1 MIAAQQ
7 IASAMERKGLSKSQL
22 AEIMGKNRSE
32 ITKWLSGR
40 HNFTSDTLAELSQ
53 ALGEEITGVSTLV
66 EGYGNNDDTEVLRD
80 SATAAIYLDGKSYR
94 QAVRNARKDGTDIAT
109 YIKSLISKD
118 SQEAIEL
125 PKVDFTRIPAGL
137 ARKYSA
143 CVNPVSVE
151 EYQKDER
158 FERIW
163 NR

>member
-66 EGYGNNDDTEVLRD
+66 QGYG
-80 SATAAIYLDGKSYR
+80 AIYLDGKSYR

-109 YIKSLISKD
+109 YIKSLIAKD
-118 SQEAIEL
+118 SQEVIEL